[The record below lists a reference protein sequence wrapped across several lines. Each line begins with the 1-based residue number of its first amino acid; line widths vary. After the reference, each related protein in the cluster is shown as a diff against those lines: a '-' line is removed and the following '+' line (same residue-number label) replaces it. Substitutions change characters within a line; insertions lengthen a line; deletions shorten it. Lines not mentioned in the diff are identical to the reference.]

1 MRELRKDW
9 SFFGLEGLQKTDM
22 NTFHEDLERGKA
34 IERKTLEVIRK
45 KYPSASLI
53 EAFKGYDIWI
63 PELHKS
69 VEVKYDPMSN
79 ETGNIVVEIEMNGKA
94 SALITT
100 TADFWLFYDDH
111 VFMLM
116 KPMSIV
122 NLIFQ
127 LKLQYKEFVGNG
139 DRSSKKAF
147 LVPKEKLF
155 QRGIT
160 LEVCK

>member
-1 MRELRKDW
+1 
-9 SFFGLEGLQKTDM
+9 M
-22 NTFHEDLERGKA
+22 NTFHQDLERGKA
-34 IERKTLEVIRK
+34 IESKALAVIRK

-79 ETGNIVVEIEMNGKA
+79 ETGNIVVEIEMSGKA
-94 SALITT
+94 SALIAT
-100 TADFWLFYDDH
+100 TADYWLFYDDH

-122 NLIFQ
+122 NCIFQ
-127 LKLQYKEFVGNG
+127 EKLTFVEFVGNG
-139 DRSSKKAF
+139 DSSRKKAF
-147 LVPKEKLF
+147 LVPKHLLF
-155 QRGIT
+155 QHGKQ
-160 LEVCK
+160 LEE

>member
-1 MRELRKDW
+1 
-9 SFFGLEGLQKTDM
+9 M

-34 IERKTLEVIRK
+34 IERKALEVIRK

-63 PELHKS
+63 PETHKS

-79 ETGNIVVEIEMNGKA
+79 ETGNIVIEIEMNGKA

-100 TADFWLFYDDH
+100 TADFWLFHDDH

-127 LKLQYKEFVGNG
+127 LKLQYVEFVGNG

-147 LVPKEKLF
+147 LIPKEVLF
-155 QRGIT
+155 KCGKQ
-160 LEVCK
+160 LEE

>member
-1 MRELRKDW
+1 
-9 SFFGLEGLQKTDM
+9 M
-22 NTFHEDLERGKA
+22 NTFHQDLERGKA
-34 IERKTLEVIRK
+34 IERKALEVIRK

-79 ETGNIVVEIEMNGKA
+79 ETGNIVVEIEMNNKA

-100 TADFWLFYDDH
+100 TADYWLFYDDH
-111 VFMLM
+111 VFVLM

-122 NLIFQ
+122 NCIFQ
-127 LKLQYKEFVGNG
+127 SKLQYVEFVGNG
-139 DRSSKKAF
+139 DRSLKKAF
-147 LVPKEKLF
+147 LIPKATLF
-155 QRGIT
+155 QCGKQ
-160 LEVCK
+160 LEE

>member
-1 MRELRKDW
+1 
-9 SFFGLEGLQKTDM
+9 M
-22 NTFHEDLERGKA
+22 NTFHQDLERGKV
-34 IERKTLEVIRK
+34 IEGKALAVIRK

-79 ETGNIVVEIEMNGKA
+79 ETGNIVVEIEMSGKA

-100 TADFWLFYDDH
+100 TADYWLFYDDH
-111 VFMLM
+111 VFMLI

-122 NLIFQ
+122 NCIFQ
-127 LKLQYKEFVGNG
+127 EKLTFVEFVGNG
-139 DRSSKKAF
+139 DSSRKKAF
-147 LVPKEKLF
+147 LVPKHLLF
-155 QRGIT
+155 QHGKQ
-160 LEVCK
+160 LEE

>member
-1 MRELRKDW
+1 V
-9 SFFGLEGLQKTDM
+9 
-22 NTFHEDLERGKA
+22 NTFYEDLERGKA
-34 IERKTLEVIRK
+34 VENKALDVIRK

-53 EAFKGYDIWI
+53 NAFKGYDIWI

-100 TADFWLFYDDH
+100 TADYWLFYDDN
-111 VFMLM
+111 VFMLI

-122 NLIFQ
+122 NCIFQ
-127 LKLQYKEFVGNG
+127 EKLTFVEFVGSG
-139 DRSSKKAF
+139 DRSRKKAF
-147 LVPKEKLF
+147 LVPKHLLF
-155 QRGIT
+155 QCGKQ
-160 LEVCK
+160 LEE

>member
-1 MRELRKDW
+1 
-9 SFFGLEGLQKTDM
+9 M
-22 NTFHEDLERGKA
+22 NTFHKDLERGKE
-34 IERKTLEVIRK
+34 IESKALDVIRK

-100 TADFWLFYDDH
+100 TADYWLFYDDH
-111 VFMLM
+111 VFVLI

-122 NLIFQ
+122 NFIFQ
-127 LKLQYKEFVGNG
+127 EKLTFVEFVGNG

-147 LVPKEKLF
+147 LVPKHLLF
-155 QRGIT
+155 QCGKQ
-160 LEVCK
+160 LEK

>member
-1 MRELRKDW
+1 
-9 SFFGLEGLQKTDM
+9 M
-22 NTFHEDLERGKA
+22 NTFHQDLERGKA
-34 IERKTLEVIRK
+34 IEGKALAVIRK

-79 ETGNIVVEIEMNGKA
+79 ETGNVVVEIEMSGKA

-100 TADFWLFYDDH
+100 TADYWLFYDDH
-111 VFMLM
+111 VFMLI

-122 NLIFQ
+122 NCIFQ
-127 LKLQYKEFVGNG
+127 EKLTFVEFVGNG
-139 DRSSKKAF
+139 DSSRKKAF
-147 LVPKEKLF
+147 LVPKHLLF
-155 QRGIT
+155 QHGKQ
-160 LEVCK
+160 LEE

>member
-1 MRELRKDW
+1 
-9 SFFGLEGLQKTDM
+9 M
-22 NTFHEDLERGKA
+22 NTFHKDLERGKA
-34 IERKTLEVIRK
+34 IESKALAVIRK

-79 ETGNIVVEIEMNGKA
+79 ETGNIVVEIEMNNKA

-100 TADFWLFYDDH
+100 TADYWLFYDDH

-122 NLIFQ
+122 NCIFQ
-127 LKLQYKEFVGNG
+127 EKLTFVDFVGSG
-139 DRSSKKAF
+139 DSFRKKAF
-147 LVPKEKLF
+147 LVPKHLLF
-155 QRGIT
+155 QHGKQ
-160 LEVCK
+160 LEE